1 MGDIGNPSIVSS
13 IAAFQY
19 ASQAGF
25 NNQNVP
31 GTSYTQK
38 QIIVAI
44 ATAESGLDAHSWNKS
59 DPNGGSFGILQI
71 NGFWFHPMSGPAI
84 SQSQALD
91 PQNAFN
97 YAYNTISARG
107 TNFAPWST
115 FTSGAY
121 KKYVQQNDPTSI
133 AVNNLPT
140 NGWWNFNITHGYGS
154 FPDAQG
160 YYFQPDNNIFGVPAG
175 YPIAA
180 ILPGTVTGT
189 HGSDVSYGGVVTVKL
204 DNPINNLATH
214 YAMLHMTRVTVS
226 KGTHIN
232 AGEILGYAGGNI
244 TAGSAP
250 ASLGF
255 ALYPGDDYATDG
267 SFQQYFGSQNKS
279 APSQLDSYQVAKQA
293 ANGTLGI
300 NTLGIST
307 PVNSFTDFALNLTS
321 SNVAKGII
329 QRAIIPFNPD
339 QNIAQTLADIDK
351 VMKIDNPLP
360 DVSIFA
366 NDHDPLSAIGTW
378 FTVWIPDLFQNLGSD
393 LAAIILR
400 ATVTFL
406 GIYIVFRVVN
416 SFIDFSGVTKVAETA
431 SLFATGA

>member
-1 MGDIGNPSIVSS
+1 MSDVGSPSPVSS
-13 IAAFQY
+13 ISAFQY
-19 ASQAGF
+19 AAQAGF
-25 NNQNVP
+25 NTQNVP
-31 GTSYTQK
+31 GTPYTQR

-84 SQSQALD
+84 TQSQALD

-97 YAYNTISARG
+97 YAYNVISSKG
-107 TNFAPWST
+107 TNFTPWST

-121 KKYVQQNDPTSI
+121 KKYIQQDSATTI

-160 YYFQPDNNIFGVPAG
+160 YYYQPDNNIFGVPTG

-204 DNPINNLATH
+204 DTPINNLATH
-214 YAMLHMTRVTVS
+214 YAMIHMSRVSVT
-226 KGTHIN
+226 KGAHVN
-232 AGEILGYAGGNI
+232 AGSILGYAGGNI

-267 SFQQYFGSQNKS
+267 FFQQYFGAQNKS
-279 APSQLDSYQVAKQA
+279 APAQLDSYSIAKQA
-293 ANGTLGI
+293 ANGTLNITPSGI
-300 NTLGIST
+300 GSPTNN
-307 PVNSFTDFALNLTS
+307 VVDFALNLTS
-321 SNVAKGII
+321 NNIVQGLIKTAT
-329 QRAIIPFNPD
+329 IPFNPD
-339 QNIAQTLADIDK
+339 QNVAQTLSDIDK
-351 VMKIDNPLP
+351 VMTIQNPIP
-360 DVSIFA
+360 DSSIFS

-378 FTVWIPDLFQNLGSD
+378 FTVWVPDLFQNIMSD
-393 LAAIILR
+393 FAAIILR
-400 ATVTFL
+400 GTVMFL
-406 GIYIVFRVVN
+406 GIYIVFKVVN
-416 SFIDFSGVTKVAETA
+416 SFIDFSGIAKTAEVAT
-431 SLFATGA
+431 LFATGA